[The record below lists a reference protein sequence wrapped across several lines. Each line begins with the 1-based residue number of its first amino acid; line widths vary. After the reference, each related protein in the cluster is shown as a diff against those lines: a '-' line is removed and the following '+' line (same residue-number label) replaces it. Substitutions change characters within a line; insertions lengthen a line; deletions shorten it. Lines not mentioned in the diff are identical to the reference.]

1 MGSNIYNNVF
11 DTFSKPVPV
20 PKMLV
25 QYDIPLTKTIAFKF
39 KIIPTEK
46 KNSFKNKITLCT
58 NWMKNIAFKL
68 KIIPTEWI
76 LLHINTKL
84 SQLNE
89 KYCIHMK
96 IVKFLQPMPYYS

>member
-46 KNSFKNKITLCT
+46 K
-58 NWMKNIAFKL
+58 
-68 KIIPTEWI
+68 IIQKQNYI
-76 LLHINTKL
+76 VY
-84 SQLNE
+84 QLNE
-89 KYCIHMK
+89 KHCIQTK
-96 IVKFLQPMPYYS
+96 NYTN